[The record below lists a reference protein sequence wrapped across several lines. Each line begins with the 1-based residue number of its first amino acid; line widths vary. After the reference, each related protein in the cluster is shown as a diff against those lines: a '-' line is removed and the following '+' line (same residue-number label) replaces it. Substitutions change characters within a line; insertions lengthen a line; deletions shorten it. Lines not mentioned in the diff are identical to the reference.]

1 MSGPS
6 ALARALVGA
15 VAAVAAVGAFELAA
29 AASLPATAATL
40 GAGTAAVSAC
50 DTDGFTFRHTIDT
63 SGRITTVTIGSMAAG
78 CAGGTLRVTVTNGTT
93 SVGEGT
99 AALPAVG
106 FSGSAAVTMSPA
118 PSSSTV
124 TAVHAVVEGP

>member
-1 MSGPS
+1 MSRPS
-6 ALARALVGA
+6 ALGRALVAA

-29 AASLPATAATL
+29 AASLPTTAATL

-63 SGRITTVTIGSMAAG
+63 SGRITTVTVGSMAAG
-78 CAGGTLRVTVTNGTT
+78 CAGGTLRVTLTDGTT
-93 SVGEGT
+93 SVGEGS
-99 AALPAVG
+99 AALPSVG
-106 FSGSAAVTMSPA
+106 FSGSAAVTMSPT
-118 PSSSTV
+118 PLSSTV